1 MFNFKQ
7 IIFFAVGFVIF
18 YICLK
23 YVRRYYDL
31 SQLKWK
37 KLFLEFYI
45 VSFLFFIT
53 SLGLGAVFGV
63 RIFKDTFLLF
73 GVLFLVIIPAITY
86 SLYYLYGNLLVAKKT
101 FGIEYLLVFNRL
113 CELLLVIHILASL

>member
-53 SLGLGAVFGV
+53 SLRLGAVFGV